1 MAVVEQHR
9 LRQVEHIVGDAVDAF
24 VAVAGHIAIGIVGVF
39 LVLVSTILKVHR
51 PGVGKLLALVRH
63 LFQPV
68 AVVGHRKVV
77 NHPVVSNMGR
87 QRGVV
92 HIHAV
97 ALKGGHIA
105 VEVVGVSA
113 RKVAVVHR

>member
-9 LRQVEHIVGDAVDAF
+9 LRQIEHIVGDTVDAF
-24 VAVAGHIAIGIVGVF
+24 VTVTGHVAIGIVSVF

-51 PGVGKLLALVRH
+51 PGVGKLLALVCH
-63 LFQPV
+63 LLQPV

-77 NHPVVSNMGR
+77 NHPVVANVGG

-105 VEVVGVSA
+105 VEVVGVFWTLWL
-113 RKVAVVHR
+113 